1 MSLAEAVTALRLLK
15 KDLDKTRLE
24 KEDLRQQLIQ
34 SQTELA
40 SHGMEMEPEPSSH
53 PQAGPS
59 QEEYDAVLAANLT
72 LTSKLESGSGAE
84 AVAENSAMQSQIE
97 VLNRSLSDFTASAEQ
112 DAIMHAQQIRMLEEE
127 LKTSNSNSNSN
138 SNSVTREEKDQ
149 AVKAERE
156 RNVRDWGARLK
167 KSKETNEVL
176 QMEVQELKKNG
187 QGGGGAEE
195 EIQSLKQANAKGSEV
210 VKQLRAKIVE
220 LTASG
225 ESQGTENGNLLDEL
239 SVLQSECESLKGE
252 KVQVEIRLGE
262 KMANDQANKTLQQ
275 EENGKLNDELVR
287 MREAAQDSSTNNDQA
302 NKTLQ
307 EENGKLKDELVTIRQ
322 TVQSNSE
329 ANDQANNE
337 LQQQNIDSLSTAEQ
351 SLATAQS
358 TITSLNNQLSTLQS
372 TSESLQTDITQLNST
387 ISSNKLSMD
396 ETKRAALQDC
406 AMASDSCAAAQEEVS
421 ITQSPLA
428 NKTKLTLFHGSLAQC
443 KNLKTQLALV
453 MKEREQLASLLS
465 SSTTKSAQQHA
476 QQLEEARRMVTI
488 LTEKASSAEGTNDA
502 LRAQLDAATKQ
513 NAALTKRSER
523 ARVDSAMKEVRRD
536 TGDAV
541 TMQQQ
546 QQDKQDVLLD
556 LNFKLEVSAI

>member
-195 EIQSLKQANAKGSEV
+195 EV
-210 VKQLRAKIVE
+210 
-220 LTASG
+220 
-225 ESQGTENGNLLDEL
+225 
-239 SVLQSECESLKGE
+239 
-252 KVQVEIRLGE
+252 
-262 KMANDQANKTLQQ
+262 
-275 EENGKLNDELVR
+275 
-287 MREAAQDSSTNNDQA
+287 
-302 NKTLQ
+302 
-307 EENGKLKDELVTIRQ
+307 
-322 TVQSNSE
+322 
-329 ANDQANNE
+329 
-337 LQQQNIDSLSTAEQ
+337 
-351 SLATAQS
+351 
-358 TITSLNNQLSTLQS
+358 
-372 TSESLQTDITQLNST
+372 
-387 ISSNKLSMD
+387 
-396 ETKRAALQDC
+396 
-406 AMASDSCAAAQEEVS
+406 
-421 ITQSPLA
+421 
-428 NKTKLTLFHGSLAQC
+428 
-443 KNLKTQLALV
+443 
-453 MKEREQLASLLS
+453 
-465 SSTTKSAQQHA
+465 
-476 QQLEEARRMVTI
+476 
-488 LTEKASSAEGTNDA
+488 
-502 LRAQLDAATKQ
+502 
-513 NAALTKRSER
+513 
-523 ARVDSAMKEVRRD
+523 
-536 TGDAV
+536 
-541 TMQQQ
+541 
-546 QQDKQDVLLD
+546 
-556 LNFKLEVSAI
+556 